1 MPQGN
6 AAALS
11 GKLALFQGKPGG
23 REDIVEV
30 GVAGG
35 PVEFAANFFGAGD
48 ERGRIAG
55 AARGFY
61 EGDFP
66 AGDAACGGDDFAD
79 ARAGAVAEIVDALI
93 GVFKGAEDEKVRASE
108 IVNVNEV
115 ADAGTVGSGIVGA
128 EDGNRARRAECSA
141 ENVGDEMGFGIVIFG
156 VAVPRAGG
164 VEIAENR
171 VAEAVN
177 LAEPFEH
184 DFGLQLGLTVGIDG
198 HFARIFADG
207 NGSREAEDRAGR
219 GEDKAH
225 NLVAEAGFE
234 KSERSGSVV
243 AEIESGILHGLGY
256 FGERGEVHDGVNGR
270 FGEEPTEEG
279 GVGDVADNEARGGR
293 DGGAMAA
300 GKVIE
305 HGDMEIVLQQEADGG
320 SADVASAAGDED
332 VLGHKGRINLRMR
345 RNGKLVEGNG
355 RAWFQNGTAG
365 RTACGTTT
373 YLSAVLLVSVA
384 NRRLRKRLCVTLATK
399 GVRREAS

>member
-1 MPQGN
+1 
-6 AAALS
+6 
-11 GKLALFQGKPGG
+11 
-23 REDIVEV
+23 
-30 GVAGG
+30 
-35 PVEFAANFFGAGD
+35 
-48 ERGRIAG
+48 
-55 AARGFY
+55 
-61 EGDFP
+61 
-66 AGDAACGGDDFAD
+66 
-79 ARAGAVAEIVDALI
+79 
-93 GVFKGAEDEKVRASE
+93 
-108 IVNVNEV
+108 
-115 ADAGTVGSGIVGA
+115 
-128 EDGNRARRAECSA
+128 
-141 ENVGDEMGFGIVIFG
+141 
-156 VAVPRAGG
+156 
-164 VEIAENR
+164 
-171 VAEAVN
+171 
-177 LAEPFEH
+177 
-184 DFGLQLGLTVGIDG
+184 
-198 HFARIFADG
+198 
-207 NGSREAEDRAGR
+207 
-219 GEDKAH
+219 
-225 NLVAEAGFE
+225 VAEAGFE

-270 FGEEPTEEG
+270 FGEELAEEG

-332 VLGHKGRINLRMR
+332 VLGHKRRINLRMR

-365 RTACGTTT
+365 RTACGTTP